1 MSDASSSSDLPVTR
15 LWDLPVRLVHW
26 SFALLLVPLWLS
38 AEYRRIDLHKTLGLI
53 LLGLLVFRL
62 LWGVVGSSTARFSGF
77 VAGPRRVLGYVR
89 GLRGGGEQVPVVGH
103 NPLGGWSV
111 LALLGLLIVQVG
123 LGLVAQ
129 DTDGIES
136 GPLNHL
142 VSYDTAT
149 LAGEIHEVVFNLI
162 LVFVAIHLAA
172 IAYYRLVK
180 RDNLILPMITGK
192 RRFAMPVVAP
202 RIAPWWRAVLCAVIA
217 AALAWWI
224 SLGAPKPGQAPPAK
238 QMDASE
244 YM

>member
-1 MSDASSSSDLPVTR
+1 MTAPDTTGLPLPAVR

-26 SFALLLVPLWLS
+26 SLVGLLIALWVS
-38 AEYRRIDLHKTLGLI
+38 AENGEIGLHKTLGLTT
-53 LLGLLVFRL
+53 LGLIVFRL

-77 VAGPRRVLGYVR
+77 
-89 GLRGGGEQVPVVGH
+89 LRGPATIRAYLHASRDPFHPPVVGH

-111 LALLGLLIVQVG
+111 IALIGLLAIQLG

-129 DTDGIES
+129 DTDGIQS

-142 VSYDTAT
+142 VSYDTAD
-149 LAGEIHEVVFNLI
+149 LARELHELVFNLI
-162 LVFVAIHLAA
+162 LALVALHLAA
-172 IAYYRLVK
+172 IAYYRFVK
-180 RDNLILPMITGK
+180 RDNLITPMITG
-192 RRFAMPVVAP
+192 RRRYAVPVEAP
-202 RIAPWWRAVLCAVIA
+202 RLAPWWRAVLCAVVA

-224 SLGAPKPGQAPPAK
+224 SLGAPKPGQKPPTE